1 MLTGNGRDYKD
12 IPHLTE
18 GDEEFRNKFI
28 SGNWAI

>member
-18 GDEEFRNKFI
+18 GDEEFRQEIHFLGI
-28 SGNWAI
+28 G